1 VTSLGSGGHPRASE
15 PDRRREDGPIEI
27 GPDQSLTIADVA
39 AVARDRHAVR
49 LSEAALPA
57 MLASRAVVDRVVS
70 AGATVYGITTGF
82 GDLANVRIAP
92 DEVDVLQR
100 NLVRSHAAGVGEPLA
115 DEVVRAMLLLR
126 AAALARGLSGV
137 RPVVVEQLLAF
148 LRHDLLPRVPSRGSV
163 GASGD
168 LAPLAH
174 LALGLIGE
182 GEAKL
187 AGVTMPG
194 GKALHQAGLEPLSLT
209 AKEGLALLN
218 GTQLMAAIGCLAV
231 HDAARLARTADLVA
245 AMSIEALHG
254 SDEPFAAAIHD
265 ARPHQGQRDVATA
278 MRHWLADSPNRAAHL
293 SSDHRVQDAYS
304 LRCVPQV
311 HGAVRDSLEVLH
323 HVLEVEINSAT
334 DNPLVVPPSEEYPD
348 GAVLSGGNFHGEP
361 LALPLDLATMAVTEL
376 ASISERR
383 TARLVDA
390 SLSGGLPPF
399 LTSASGRNSGYMVVQ
414 YTAAALVNELQTL
427 SHPSSVHSL
436 PTSANQEDHVSM
448 GATSALHLRV
458 ALEHAERVIAIEALC
473 AAQGI
478 DFLSEP
484 VGSGVAAAHD
494 AIRAVVPHLEEDRSP
509 APDIEHVIELVQS
522 GSLLK
527 AGAMWV

>member
-1 VTSLGSGGHPRASE
+1 MTSLVSSDAALVTPGAIEVG
-15 PDRRREDGPIEI
+15 PDRAL
-27 GPDQSLTIADVA
+27 SIADVV
-39 AVARDRHAVR
+39 AVARDRREAR
-49 LSEAALPA
+49 LSSAATPA
-57 MLASRAVVDRVVS
+57 MLASRAVVDKVVS
-70 AGATVYGITTGF
+70 NGETVYGITTGF

-126 AAALARGLSGV
+126 ATALARGMSGV
-137 RPVVVEQLLAF
+137 RPAVVEQLLAF
-148 LRHDLLPRVPSRGSV
+148 LRAELLPRIPSRGSV

-174 LALGLIGE
+174 IALGLIGE
-182 GEAKL
+182 GRVTL
-187 AGVTMPG
+187 AGDPLPAEA
-194 GKALHQAGLEPLSLT
+194 ALQRAGLSPLALS

-231 HDAARLARTADLVA
+231 HDGSRLARTADLVA
-245 AMSIEALHG
+245 AMSIEAMRG
-254 SDEPFAAAIHD
+254 SDEPFAAVIHE
-265 ARPHQGQRDVATA
+265 ARPHAGQRDVAQA
-278 MRHWLADSPNRAAHL
+278 MRRWLVGSPNRVEHQA
-293 SSDHRVQDAYS
+293 SDHRVQDAYS
-304 LRCVPQV
+304 MRCVPQV
-311 HGAVRDSLEVLH
+311 HGAVRDAFESLRD
-323 HVLEVEINSAT
+323 VLEVEINSVT
-334 DNPLVVPPSEEYPD
+334 DNPLVIPPSDEYPD

-361 LALPLDLATMAVTEL
+361 LALLLDLATIAATEL

-390 SLSGGLPPF
+390 SLAGGLPPF
-399 LTSASGRNSGYMVVQ
+399 LTSASGRNSGYMVAQ
-414 YTAAALVNELQTL
+414 YTAAALINELQTL

-458 ALEHAERVIAIEALC
+458 AVEHAERVIAIEALC

-478 DFLSEP
+478 DFLTEQVAP
-484 VGSGVAAAHD
+484 GVAAAHE
-494 AIRAVVPHLEEDRSP
+494 AIRAAVPHLDEDRPP
-509 APDIEHVIELVQS
+509 APDIDQVLDLVRSGALLSAGEL
-522 GSLLK
+522 
-527 AGAMWV
+527 AA

>member
-1 VTSLGSGGHPRASE
+1 MTSLVSGGTQRPSE
-15 PDRRREDGPIEI
+15 PDPSAESEPVEI
-27 GPDQSLTIADVA
+27 GPDRRLAIGDVV
-39 AVARDRHAVR
+39 AVARDRREVR
-49 LSEAALPA
+49 LSDAAAPA
-57 MLASRAVVDRVVS
+57 MRASRAVVDRVVS
-70 AGATVYGITTGF
+70 TGATVYGITTGF

-92 DEVDVLQR
+92 DEVDDLQR

-115 DEVVRAMLLLR
+115 DEIVRAMLLLR
-126 AAALARGLSGV
+126 AAALARGMSGI
-137 RPVVVEQLLAF
+137 RPRVVDQLLAF
-148 LRHDLLPRVPSRGSV
+148 LREDLLPVIPSRGSV

-182 GEAKL
+182 GDIRLNGETMS
-187 AGVTMPG
+187 AGD
-194 GKALHQAGLEPLSLT
+194 ALRRTGLEPLTLS

-218 GTQLMAAIGCLAV
+218 GTQLMAAIGCLAT
-231 HDAARLARTADLVA
+231 HDAYSLARTADLVA
-245 AMSIEALHG
+245 AMSIEAMHG
-254 SDEPFAAAIHD
+254 SDEPFAAVIHD
-265 ARPHQGQRDVATA
+265 ARPHGGQRDVATA
-278 MRHWLADSPNRAAHL
+278 MRHWLADSPNRASHRA
-293 SSDHRVQDAYS
+293 SDHRVQDAYS

-323 HVLEVEINSAT
+323 DTLAIEINSVT
-334 DNPLVVPPSEEYPD
+334 DNPLVVPPGDRYPD

-390 SLSGGLPPF
+390 SLSGGPPPF
-399 LTSASGRNSGYMVVQ
+399 LTSASGCNSGYMVAQ
-414 YTAAALVNELQTL
+414 YTAAALINELQSL

-448 GATSALHLRV
+448 GATSALHLRL
-458 ALEHAERVIAIEALC
+458 ALEHAERVVAIEALC

-478 DFLSEP
+478 DFLADHI
-484 VGSGVAAAHD
+484 GSGVAAAHD
-494 AIRAVVPHLEEDRSP
+494 AIRSVVPHLDEDRPP
-509 APDIEHVIELVQS
+509 APDIEHLAELVHS
-522 GSLLK
+522 GALLN
-527 AGAMWV
+527 AAEMWV